1 MKTKNI
7 FRMLLVAAALLM
19 GANNVKADTETPLWN
34 GPGTTTFVK
43 VDGSAFSN
51 LTGTSY
57 KLRVYTD
64 AGQQIFVAAGSD
76 ENNEGNDEPL
86 FYTDYGSN
94 HDTWIRNYENY
105 NSSAKCF
112 EFTLTSSMITK
123 LSTKGLIVKQY
134 NANISKVSLVEVS
147 GGEEGGEQGGQQGG
161 DQTNDY
167 ITINAISHGYR
178 TYVTTQAINF
188 GGSQNIEGY
197 YASEVSGNNVVFTK
211 VTGVCASDVP
221 LLLVKT
227 GSGDCKL
234 LKSSD
239 TGTEPPT
246 NFLHPGETVNGK
258 GKVVNDSRQYVLTWH
273 NNAPVFAETNVN
285 AARVD
290 AEHAYLVLPSNA
302 SGRLRISFK
311 HDDDDLT
318 GIQSLQSDER
328 SLDGAIYNLRGQRV
342 ERPTKGIYIINGKK
356 VIIK

>member
-19 GANNVKADTETPLWN
+19 GANNVKAAYEYKKETFAN
-34 GPGTTTFVK
+34 
-43 VDGSAFSN
+43 
-51 LTGTSY
+51 
-57 KLRVYTD
+57 
-64 AGQQIFVAAGSD
+64 
-76 ENNEGNDEPL
+76 
-86 FYTDYGSN
+86 
-94 HDTWIRNYENY
+94 
-105 NSSAKCF
+105 
-112 EFTLTSSMITK
+112 LTSSSTIRVNCSNINDNYWQITFATLNDETPDFDDWKGGTDWGSAWYYTKSNHANYLINNSYFDLKCNQNTVNK
-123 LSTKGLIVKQY
+123 LKKNGLKIDVQGLTVTSVT
-134 NANISKVSLVEVS
+134 IDDVS
-147 GGEEGGEQGGQQGG
+147 GGGQGGQQGG

-328 SLDGAIYNLRGQRV
+328 SLDRAVYNLRGQRV
-342 ERPTKGIYIINGKK
+342 EHPTKGIYIINGKK

>member
-19 GANNVKADTETPLWN
+19 GANNVKADETQVWPLSGDDTSSN
-34 GPGTTTFVK
+34 PIVINANRFIN
-43 VDGSAFSN
+43 N
-51 LTGTSY
+51 LTATSTI
-57 KLRVYTD
+57 RVYCGDKSKDYWSITFNSNNQSPD
-64 AGQQIFVAAGSD
+64 FANFPPDQKWGVNWAITKDTNPDIFDNKSYIELECDNQTVNKLSNGGLTLNLMNIVVTSVTIVGQQTAPS
-76 ENNEGNDEPL
+76 
-86 FYTDYGSN
+86 TD
-94 HDTWIRNYENY
+94 
-105 NSSAKCF
+105 
-112 EFTLTSSMITK
+112 
-123 LSTKGLIVKQY
+123 
-134 NANISKVSLVEVS
+134 
-147 GGEEGGEQGGQQGG
+147 
-161 DQTNDY
+161 DY

-246 NFLHPGETVNGK
+246 NFLHPGETVNGQ

-328 SLDGAIYNLRGQRV
+328 SLDRAVYNLRGQRV
-342 ERPTKGIYIINGKK
+342 EHPTKGIYIINGKK

>member
-19 GANNVKADTETPLWN
+19 GANNVKADNTGETLPY
-34 GPGTTTFVK
+34 
-43 VDGSAFSN
+43 SN
-51 LTGTSY
+51 STGTSW
-57 KLRVYTD
+57 L
-64 AGQQIFVAAGSD
+64 QIA
-76 ENNEGNDEPL
+76 
-86 FYTDYGSN
+86 
-94 HDTWIRNYENY
+94 Y
-105 NSSAKCF
+105 NSFNNVPSSAILHITYRITIQPSQDNVNYGIIIHGKNGSTYEKDCDYTQTTCDIALS
-112 EFTLTSSMITK
+112 EFASIINTDDKWNCSIALQPRDG
-123 LSTKGLIVKQY
+123 KGLVITGVEI
-134 NANISKVSLVEVS
+134 ISSTPAPS
-147 GGEEGGEQGGQQGG
+147 A
-161 DQTNDY
+161 NDY
-167 ITINAISHGYR
+167 ITVDAISHGYR
-178 TYVTTQAINF
+178 TYVTTQAIDFHN
-188 GGSQNIEGY
+188 SQNVEGY

-246 NFLHPGETVNGK
+246 NFLHPGETVNGQ

-290 AEHAYLVLPSNA
+290 AEHAYLVLPTNA

-311 HDDDDLT
+311 HSDDDVT

-328 SLDGAIYNLRGQRV
+328 SLDRAVYNLRGQRV
-342 ERPTKGIYIINGKK
+342 EHPTKGIYIINGKK

>member
-19 GANNVKADTETPLWN
+19 GANNVKADNVTLPWSNPDGQYEVRIAFNAFKNVPTSAILHI
-34 GPGTTTFVK
+34 TYK
-43 VDGSAFSN
+43 VTVQPSQWS
-51 LTGTSY
+51 S
-57 KLRVYTD
+57 
-64 AGQQIFVAAGSD
+64 
-76 ENNEGNDEPL
+76 P
-86 FYTDYGSN
+86 DYG
-94 HDTWIRNYENY
+94 
-105 NSSAKCF
+105 
-112 EFTLTSSMITK
+112 FTIK
-123 LSTKGLIVKQY
+123 GKNGSTIVKDCNYTQTNCDIALSEFASIINTDDEDDCSITVSVKDY
-134 NANISKVSLVEVS
+134 GLLITGVEIISSTPAPS
-147 GGEEGGEQGGQQGG
+147 A
-161 DQTNDY
+161 NDY
-167 ITINAISHGYR
+167 ITVDAISHGYR

-246 NFLHPGETVNGK
+246 NFLHPGETVNGQ

-328 SLDGAIYNLRGQRV
+328 SLDRAVYNLRGQRV
-342 ERPTKGIYIINGKK
+342 EHPTKGIYIINGKK

>member
-1 MKTKNI
+1 MNTKNI

-19 GANNVKADTETPLWN
+19 GANNVKADNVTLPWSDSEGKNNVRIAFDTFKNVPNSAILRITYKITQQPTQWYTPN
-34 GPGTTTFVK
+34 YG
-43 VDGSAFSN
+43 
-51 LTGTSY
+51 
-57 KLRVYTD
+57 VYIQ
-64 AGQQIFVAAGSD
+64 GK
-76 ENNEGNDEPL
+76 NNSSIEKS
-86 FYTDYGSN
+86 F
-94 HDTWIRNYENY
+94 NY
-105 NSSAKCF
+105 NQTSCDIAVSEFASIINTDKENDCSIAVQTIQAVLITGIELISSTPAP
-112 EFTLTSSMITK
+112 
-123 LSTKGLIVKQY
+123 ST
-134 NANISKVSLVEVS
+134 
-147 GGEEGGEQGGQQGG
+147 
-161 DQTNDY
+161 DDY

-246 NFLHPGETVNGK
+246 NFLHPGETVNGQ
-258 GKVVNDSRQYVLTWH
+258 GKVVNNSRQYVLTWH

-328 SLDGAIYNLRGQRV
+328 SLDRAVYNLRGQRV
-342 ERPTKGIYIINGKK
+342 EHPTKGIYIINGKK